1 MQIPVNCLHN
11 VFLAMYLSQH
21 EEFSSKL
28 GQVEERY
35 MQVYKDTTPFPHPS
49 EPTPSCL
56 RTLVMFLIT
65 RGPHTSQNTSNL
77 PGTLSTRWSV
87 SLCC

>member
-11 VFLAMYLSQH
+11 VFLAMCLSQH

-35 MQVYKDTTPFPHPS
+35 MQVYKDTVLRRFSTP
-49 EPTPSCL
+49 
-56 RTLVMFLIT
+56 
-65 RGPHTSQNTSNL
+65 QNQPL
-77 PGTLSTRWSV
+77 HA
-87 SLCC
+87 